1 MIRNEDQNRK
11 RRQGSN
17 MLLMK
22 PKEFEEYTQQ
32 LNEKFQNN
40 YVNLKIN
47 NCVYCNNGDVPNM
60 EIDVPLFS
68 EMKTVISLKV
78 KGAKCSA
85 CQREYFSKGS
95 EILIARVKAAMDEPL
110 PQVTETHIV

>member
-1 MIRNEDQNRK
+1 MIRNDDQNKK

-22 PKEFEEYTQQ
+22 PKEFEKYIQQ

-47 NCVYCNNGDVPNM
+47 NCVYCNNVDVPNV

-68 EMKTVISLKV
+68 EIETVISLKV
-78 KGAKCSA
+78 KGAKCSV

-110 PQVTETHIV
+110 PHVTGTGIV